1 MFTSKSPLAKA
12 LSLAALLC
20 AAASSQAAITT
31 YTNQADFLTAIS
43 APGYDSYDDLTV
55 DPYGATLDRTAGAY
69 AYQAYAAGGLWGAGG
84 GTDHW
89 LSTNRSLDPI
99 VFQNFG
105 GGVTAFGGNFF
116 GSDISGGFTP
126 NANLVLTAEDGST
139 VSYALNGA
147 TEVGFLGFVSDSALN
162 SVVLSTDGGPWWP
175 TANNVVLAVPEPASY
190 GMMLAGL
197 GCVGMA
203 ARRRRRA

>member
-1 MFTSKSPLAKA
+1 MFTFKSPLVKA

-20 AAASSQAAITT
+20 AAASSQAAITI
-31 YTNQADFLTAIS
+31 YTNQADFLAAVS

-55 DPYGATLDRTAGAY
+55 DPYGTTLDRTAGAY
-69 AYQAYAAGGLWGAGG
+69 AYQAYAAGGLWGAGTG
-84 GTDHW
+84 SDHW
-89 LSTNRSLDPI
+89 LSTNQSQDAI

-105 GGVTAFGGNFF
+105 SGVTAFGGNFF
-116 GSDISGGFTP
+116 GSDNIGAYLP
-126 NANLVLTAEDGST
+126 NANLVLSAADGST

-147 TEVGFLGFVSDSALN
+147 TQANFLGFVSDTALS
-162 SVVLSTDGGPWWP
+162 SVTLSTDGGAYWP

-197 GCVGMA
+197 GCVGMI
-203 ARRRRRA
+203 ARRRRRG